1 MGQPNNIFHNCAFLQ
16 ELLYSDMVERRE
28 DDGSGGGGVL
38 GFLKKLREK
47 LRRKARGFDYD
58 KLTPL
63 PPDQVLKI
71 KVIISGHTLRWMVL
85 QKS

>member
-1 MGQPNNIFHNCAFLQ
+1 
-16 ELLYSDMVERRE
+16 MVERRE

-71 KVIISGHTLRWMVL
+71 KVIISGHTHLTI
-85 QKS
+85 QKFK

>member
-1 MGQPNNIFHNCAFLQ
+1 
-16 ELLYSDMVERRE
+16 MVERRE
-28 DDGSGGGGVL
+28 DDGRGVL

-63 PPDQVLKI
+63 PQDQVLKI
-71 KVIISGHTLRWMVL
+71 KVIVD
-85 QKS
+85 